1 MKREKK
7 RKIDVFKM
15 EFIGWVG
22 CGVERRVGM
31 KVEVYFREEYV
42 SVNIEWGLMV
52 YLVLASLS
60 MVLNVLLIY
69 EWFFLFG

>member
-1 MKREKK
+1 
-7 RKIDVFKM
+7 M

-42 SVNIEWGLMV
+42 SVNIERGLMV

-69 EWFFLFG
+69 E